1 MRDLRGGAKPLDCG
15 DGSPL
20 PARPRPTVPTTLPGR
35 RAAGRRRT
43 VSGATPAL
51 EQAVAAHRA
60 GRDDEAER
68 LYRAIL
74 ASEPGHALASHNLG
88 ALHVQRGDAA
98 AALPFFIAAIEA
110 DPARGQY
117 WTSTIDALA
126 QAGQVDDA
134 RQMLEMARAQGL
146 EGEEVDALAARLAP
160 PAAPQPAPAPNVTP
174 AAATAASKKPPAA
187 REINAVTALFGQGRL
202 REAEAAALALAQR
215 HPGHPFAWKMLGV
228 VRQQLGDNAGALQ
241 PMQRAAQLSPTDAEA
256 LANLGIVFA
265 ALARPAEA
273 EAAYRHALA
282 LDPRFAPAHGNL
294 GAALQAQGR
303 LDEAE
308 ASYRRAIAL
317 KPDYARAHGNLGAV
331 LLERH
336 RFADAEACFR
346 KALQLQPGNA
356 EAHCNL
362 GTTMMR
368 LGRLLEAEASQRH
381 ALALQPDRA
390 ETLSNLGATLCQL
403 DRLDE
408 SERCLRRARELRP
421 DDADT
426 LIRLG
431 ITLKALGRAAEAEGT
446 ALQVLGIS
454 PDSAHVHAQLGML
467 LKSLGRIAAAESCL
481 RKALELDPDHV
492 DAHSYLGNLLRDDGR
507 VDEAISHFR
516 RAVAVAPDNPAAL
529 GNLAVALMEKFQLTE
544 AEECARRALALNPD
558 SAALHG
564 NLGGVLSH
572 LGRVDE
578 AVASYRQALALDPQ
592 NAMSHS
598 NLLFCLSHATNLD
611 SAALLGEHE
620 AFAERFEKP
629 WRTKWPEWTGSR
641 DPERALRVG
650 ILSGDL
656 RNHAIAYFIEPVLKG
671 LGAYPALALHA
682 YSNHPGEDAVSL
694 RLRPLFATWRTVDA
708 QSDRELV
715 QTIRDDGIDILVE
728 LSGHTARNRLTAV
741 ARKPAPLQ
749 ASWMGYP
756 ATTGLTAVDYYLADA
771 MFLPRGRFDE
781 QFSERIVRLPASAPF
796 LPSPLA
802 PAVGPLPARAGS
814 GFCFASFN
822 HLSKLNPAVVAAW
835 AQVLH
840 AVPGARMLIGGLH
853 AGGETDVLAGWFA
866 AAGIPADR
874 LDFRPR
880 CPLADYLRLHHE
892 VDVCLD
898 SFPYGGGTTTLHAL
912 WMGVPTLTLAGTTSS
927 GRSGASI
934 LGHVGLADFVAAD
947 VPDFVRR
954 AQRIAADL
962 DALAAIRAGLRERFT
977 ASAMG
982 QPALVAAGLERA
994 LRTMWRRWC
1003 AGQPA
1008 AAFEVTREELA

>member
-1 MRDLRGGAKPLDCG
+1 M
-15 DGSPL
+15 
-20 PARPRPTVPTTLPGR
+20 
-35 RAAGRRRT
+35 
-43 VSGATPAL
+43 SGATSAL

-68 LYRAIL
+68 LYREIL
-74 ASEPGHALASHNLG
+74 AREPGHALASHNLG

-98 AALPFFIAAIEA
+98 TALPFFIAALEA

-160 PAAPQPAPAPNVTP
+160 PAAAQPAPAPAP
-174 AAATAASKKPPAA
+174 ATAASRKPPAA
-187 REINAVTALFGQGRL
+187 KEINAVTALFGQGRL

-228 VRQQLGDNAGALQ
+228 VRQQLDDNAGALE

-256 LANLGIVFA
+256 HANLGIVFA
-265 ALARPAEA
+265 ALTRPTEA

-331 LLERH
+331 LQEQQ

-346 KALQLQPGNA
+346 TVLRLQPKNAEGQVNLGNA
-356 EAHCNL
+356 L
-362 GTTMMR
+362 FQ
-368 LGRLLEAEASQRH
+368 LGRLDEAEACYRR
-381 ALALQPDRA
+381 ALELAPDSA
-390 ETLSNLGATLCQL
+390 AAYCHLGATLCKAE
-403 DRLDE
+403 RLEE
-408 SERCLRRARELRP
+408 SERALRRALELRP
-421 DDADT
+421 GYTDA
-426 LIRLG
+426 LIRLA
-431 ITLKALGRAAEAEGT
+431 ITLRAAGRNGEAEGT
-446 ALQVLGIS
+446 ALQVLETAR
-454 PDSAHVHAQLGML
+454 DSADAHCQLGVVL
-467 LKSLGRIAAAESCL
+467 QSLGRFAEAEACY
-481 RKALELDPDHV
+481 RKALAIDPASFE
-492 DAHSYLGNLLRDDGR
+492 AHCNLGNLLRDTARLADAVAHHRRGLELR
-507 VDEAISHFR
+507 PASVKALSNLSISLMESFRLDEA
-516 RAVAVAPDNPAAL
+516 
-529 GNLAVALMEKFQLTE
+529 E
-544 AEECARRALALNPD
+544 ACVRRALALAPGD
-558 SAALHG
+558 PVLHG
-564 NLGGVLSH
+564 NLGSILNH
-572 LGRVDE
+572 LGHVDE
-578 AVASYRQALALDPQ
+578 AAACYRRALELEPE
-592 NAMSHS
+592 NAKTYS
-598 NLLFCLSHATNLD
+598 NLLFTLAHD
-611 SAALLGEHE
+611 AALDGAHLLREHL
-620 AFAERFEKP
+620 AYAERYEAP
-629 WRTKWPEWTGSR
+629 LRAQWPQWSGPR
-641 DPERALRVG
+641 DPDRPLRIG

-656 RNHAIAYFIEPVLKG
+656 REHAVAYFIEPVLAG
-671 LGAYPALALHA
+671 LAGRPGLSLHA
-682 YSNHPGEDAVSL
+682 YANHAIEDRVTT
-694 RLRPLFATWRTVDA
+694 RLRGLFAQWRAVAAMSDA
-708 QSDRELV
+708 ELAAAV
-715 QTIRDDGIDILVE
+715 RDDGIDILVE
-728 LSGHTARNRLTAV
+728 LSGHTARNRLPAL

-756 ATTGLTAVDYYLADA
+756 ATTGLAAIDYYLADA
-771 MFLPRGRFDE
+771 MFLPRGQFDE

-796 LPSPLA
+796 LPSPQA

-822 HLSKLNPAVVAAW
+822 HLSKLNPEVVAAW

-840 AVPGARMLIGGLH
+840 AVPGARILIGGLH
-853 AGGETDVLAGWFA
+853 AGGEYDVLAGWFA

-947 VPDFVRR
+947 VPDFVGR

-962 DALAAIRAGLRERFT
+962 NALAAIRAGLRERFT

-982 QPALVAAGLERA
+982 QPALVAAGLAHA